1 MTKKNKDKWQ
11 IPVQKKKEKKKKI
24 IEFVVIIQMRIH
36 LDVTSLLNPISGI
49 ILKWNL
55 FAQLFYRDDI
65 CMRYRGRFAKSQWNR
80 AIRRERERDREHG
93 KYTWVKSLFAPGPP
107 SPQAFQLLLTINVRW
122 KGRGCAFKALVH
134 RRGIFAG
141 NDSAVPPERVLM
153 RSPLFAFQE
162 RIVKMIRLD
171 PPPG

>member
-1 MTKKNKDKWQ
+1 MTKKNKVTNPCAK
-11 IPVQKKKEKKKKI
+11 KKKEKEKKI

-49 ILKWNL
+49 ISKWNL

-107 SPQAFQLLLTINVRW
+107 SPQAFQLLLTIN
-122 KGRGCAFKALVH
+122 GERGEDALLKLWFT
-134 RRGIFAG
+134 GAESSLETI
-141 NDSAVPPERVLM
+141 
-153 RSPLFAFQE
+153 PLFHQKEF
-162 RIVKMIRLD
+162 
-171 PPPG
+171 